1 VQIVRARLMPFRLRP
16 RRPLATAHG
25 RLRVR
30 EGILVRLDTDAGL
43 AGHGEATPLASF
55 GHEPV
60 SRSREALDAGARALL
75 DRDPRELDSSL
86 DTVQRQTDGAPA
98 ARAALDC
105 ALHDLAARCLGV
117 SLAALLR
124 TRAGTPGTPPASVPT
139 SALLTGDTPE
149 EAARSARGAVARGFR
164 TLKLKL
170 GTATLADDLSRASA
184 VRRAAGPDVSL
195 RLDANGAWDEATASE
210 ALALLARIDPA
221 YVEQPVASHDLE
233 ALQRIRGESPVP
245 VAADESVRDVHSARE
260 ILRRKAAD
268 VLIVKPA
275 AVGGLRAARRIA
287 ADAHAAGVDVVV
299 TDFLDSGVGGAAALQ
314 LAASLP
320 GPPHAAGVGSSDLFE
335 RDLVC
340 AGKPAGGDRLLPRE
354 PGLGVTPDPDACRV
368 LAIGPAREVRG

>member
-1 VQIVRARLMPFRLRP
+1 MQIVRARLTPFRLRL

-25 RLRVR
+25 GLRVR

-55 GHEPV
+55 GHEPLA
-60 SRSREALDAGARALL
+60 RAREALDAGARALL
-75 DRDPRELDSSL
+75 GRDPRELDGSL
-86 DTVQRQTDGAPA
+86 DTVQRHADDAPA

-105 ALHDLAARCLGV
+105 ALHDLAARCLTV
-117 SLAALLR
+117 PLAVLLR
-124 TRAGTPGTPPASVPT
+124 TCAGTSGPPRASVPT
-139 SALLTGDTPE
+139 SALLTGATPE
-149 EAARSARGAVARGFR
+149 EAARSARGAAAQGFR

-170 GTATLADDLSRASA
+170 GTATPADDLSRASA
-184 VRRAAGPDVSL
+184 VRHAAGPDVAL
-195 RLDANGAWDEATASE
+195 RLDANGAWDEATASH

-221 YVEQPVASHDLE
+221 YVEQPVASHDLD
-233 ALQRIRGESPVP
+233 ALQRIRAESPVP
-245 VAADESVRDVHSARE
+245 VAADESVRDLHSARE

-287 ADAHAAGVDVVV
+287 AEAHAAGVDVVV
-299 TDFLDSGVGGAAALQ
+299 TDFLDSGVGGTAALQ

-320 GPPHAAGVGSSDLFE
+320 GPPLAAGVASSDLFE

-340 AGKPAGGDRLLPRE
+340 AGRRAGGDRRLPRE
-354 PGLGVTPDPDACRV
+354 PGLGVTPDPDACRA
-368 LAIGPAREVRG
+368 LAIGSATVVET